1 MIIKHLRLKNFGQ
14 HANLDL
20 EINGPVIGIIGRN
33 GSGKSTIVTAL
44 RYAFTGDLED
54 NTTTYIKNGEDC
66 AEVECVFEKNGKE
79 GTIIRTINKKTTT
92 RSIIY
97 GPEMV
102 KPITKAKEF
111 DALIDQILGVDKQS
125 LLSAIFIAQGE
136 IANILSPRISER
148 LSLFTKLLNLNYLN
162 KRASFLD
169 TNLTK
174 LKSSVVD
181 VGVLKDSLKVRE
193 SELEKR
199 EEKLVK
205 DIENANGKYLN
216 KEFVDKVLELTTD
229 YIYKSDEFTR
239 RKAELGDFISRI
251 NQEKQILETLCEGK
265 DFNELIDSYKSEIAE
280 CESKSEKLRDSI
292 NNDQVILGAVKSIA
306 KLKKDKEELENLK
319 QTVFGGLEPSKV
331 KQILD
336 NRRFY
341 NNNSKLLT
349 ETKNRIEAVTK
360 SIDIN
365 KEELN
370 KCETE
375 LKNLPDI
382 NILKEDLQKNRSIV
396 FQLQTLRDTK
406 LKLKDRVNKD
416 TAVCPICGLKLLL
429 GQEICDGDISEIE
442 KNINDLNSKIN
453 NSNQIILTSES
464 RRATLEKEISKQNT
478 IKSYTEQEL
487 KNLIQSKENLVKVV
501 AEYEVFLSEEKL
513 IPDWMMAEAKLSYY
527 ESCCNQEAIN
537 PMQNV
542 IEQCLQL
549 LNSKGINPDS
559 VNADDLSA
567 LLNKTRGDLLQLQG
581 RKSHLNNKMT
591 ALINEKN
598 KVEAD
603 ERALQAT
610 QDSIEKINDELKN
623 HQLSQLGLS
632 IAGEH
637 PEVYKKFNQ
646 FVIISDTKLAA
657 EQGKAVY
664 DQIEVD
670 KRVIENYKIQNTKDR
685 QLIASLERDNAKTYQ
700 MINELSKIKSLLQ
713 PSEGITKDYINYLF
727 KSISGYISEYL
738 SYMDANFIIAIE
750 DRALEEDL
758 SFKFQ
763 RIDREDKNWYAMSKL
778 SGGQKIKLS
787 IAFQLAIQKIICP
800 DLGFLVLDEPS
811 THLDA
816 ESIEALSTLLE
827 NIGTMLSGQNGQV
840 WIIDHN
846 SIVDRAFTTTVR
858 L

>member
-20 EINGPVIGIIGRN
+20 EINGPVVGIIGRN

-79 GTIIRTINKKTTT
+79 GTIVRTITKKTTT

-97 GPEMV
+97 GQEMV

-169 TNLTK
+169 ASLTK

-181 VGVLKDSLKVRE
+181 VGVLKDSLNVRE

-205 DIENANGKYLN
+205 DIENADSKYLS

-251 NQEKQILETLCEGK
+251 NQEKQTLESLCEGK
-265 DFNELIDSYKSEIAE
+265 EFNELIESYKSEITE
-280 CESKSEKLRDSI
+280 CESKSEKLRDTI
-292 NNDQVILGAVKSIA
+292 NNNQVILGAVKSIA
-306 KLKKDKEELENLK
+306 KLKKDKEELENLR

-331 KQILD
+331 KQIFV
-336 NRRFY
+336 NRRLY
-341 NNNSKLLT
+341 NNNSKLLN
-349 ETKNRIEAVTK
+349 ETNNRIESVTK
-360 SIDIN
+360 SIEIN
-365 KEELN
+365 EEELV

-375 LKNLPDI
+375 LKNLPDV
-382 NILKEDLQKNRSIV
+382 NILKEDLQSNRSIV

-406 LKLKDRVNKD
+406 LKLKDKVNKD

-429 GQEICDGDISEIE
+429 GQEVCNGDIEEIE
-442 KNINDLNSKIN
+442 KNINDLNAKIT
-453 NSNQIILTSES
+453 STNQTILTSES
-464 RRATLEKEISKQNT
+464 RKAELEKEISKQNT

-487 KNLIQSKENLVKVV
+487 KNLIQSKENLVKIVT
-501 AEYEVFLSEEKL
+501 EYEVFLSEEKL
-513 IPDWMMAEAKLSYY
+513 IPDWMMAEAKLGYY

-549 LNSKGINPDS
+549 LTSKGINPDS
-559 VNADDLSA
+559 VNSDDLST
-567 LLNKTRGDLLQLQG
+567 LLNKTKVDLMQIQN

-603 ERALQAT
+603 ERALKAT
-610 QDSIEKINDELKN
+610 QDSIEKINDDLKH
-623 HQLSQLGLS
+623 HQLSQLGNS
-632 IAGEH
+632 IAGTH

-657 EQGKAVY
+657 EQGRAVY

-670 KRVIENYKIQNTKDR
+670 KRVIENYKIQNIKDQ
-685 QLIASLERDNAKTYQ
+685 QLIATLERDNAKTYQ

-713 PSEGITKDYINYLF
+713 PAEGITKDYINYLF

-738 SYMDANFIIAIE
+738 SYMDANFIIDIE

-827 NIGTMLSGQNGQV
+827 NIGVMLSGQNGQV